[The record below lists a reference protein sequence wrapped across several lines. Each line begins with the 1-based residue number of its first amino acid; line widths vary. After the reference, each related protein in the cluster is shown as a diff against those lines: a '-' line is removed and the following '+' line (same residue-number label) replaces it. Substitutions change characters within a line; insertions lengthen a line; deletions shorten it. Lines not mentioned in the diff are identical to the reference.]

1 MKVSKPV
8 SREMVYCRSLD
19 EDYHGPYLVSSMVVR
34 FLCMLFVNRHWQSH
48 CDKGDEFKGKP
59 CLCFEFEKKGNQYLL
74 DEVSSFQPFAPSTS
88 MHKKSESIK
97 KNFEIGKLISVLL
110 WALKAKLIMR

>member
-1 MKVSKPV
+1 
-8 SREMVYCRSLD
+8 
-19 EDYHGPYLVSSMVVR
+19 MVVR

-59 CLCFEFEKKGNQYLL
+59 CLSFEFEEKGNRYLL

-88 MHKKSESIK
+88 MHKKTESIT
-97 KNFEIGKLISVLL
+97 KNFEIAKQLISLLL
-110 WALKAKLIMR
+110 WALEAMLIMR